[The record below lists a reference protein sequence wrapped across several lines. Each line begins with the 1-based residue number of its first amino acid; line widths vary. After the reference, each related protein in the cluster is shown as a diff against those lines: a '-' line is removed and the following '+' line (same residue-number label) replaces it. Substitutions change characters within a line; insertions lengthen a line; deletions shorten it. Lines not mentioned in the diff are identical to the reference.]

1 MFVHLKIHNI
11 LIHVSSSL
19 RKSNVLCHYIH
30 IEGQLK
36 LYYCPLMIDTV
47 NQSSKYIISV
57 VIARDHESEKKEAV
71 AVEWGELQDEWRE
84 RTASD
89 TILGGKGEWHLP
101 GTESLPDS
109 CWISPLLIFMA
120 SKWLDG
126 YNSHFSEETKCWS
139 GSSIVIWLF
148 QRWACTWSH
157 APPSG
162 SYMKVLF
169 SLLLLWLCLAYS
181 DVS

>member
-71 AVEWGELQDEWRE
+71 AVE
-84 RTASD
+84 
-89 TILGGKGEWHLP
+89 
-101 GTESLPDS
+101 
-109 CWISPLLIFMA
+109 
-120 SKWLDG
+120 
-126 YNSHFSEETKCWS
+126 
-139 GSSIVIWLF
+139 
-148 QRWACTWSH
+148 
-157 APPSG
+157 
-162 SYMKVLF
+162 
-169 SLLLLWLCLAYS
+169 
-181 DVS
+181 